1 MNANN
6 VSTNTDNLSIELSG
20 RKKPSI
26 WSEEEDK
33 ILIEKSKE
41 YGYKNWAT
49 VASFIPGRS
58 AIQCSARYKRIQP
71 GLIKGA
77 WTPEEDQELL
87 RLYRYYGKNWSHI
100 SKYMPH
106 RTGKQIRDRFLNA
119 LDDNLKK
126 DKFTKEED
134 RKVVK
139 WYKVY
144 GNSWCRIAKKIKGRT
159 GDMVKNR
166 FYSSLK
172 NHLDEFDEEEK
183 DIKKK
188 RGRKKEKDKTG
199 KRIKRHYIKKKN
211 INTKENIDIKEN
223 DISKTEKKDEI
234 IKTSNNEEQV
244 QEIIKP
250 LPIINEKKSKV
261 TFSNDIKVTLPKTN
275 PFLIRNSS
283 LFRMQ
288 SSKDNM
294 NIDDNYDNT
303 FVISNKSQTNS
314 VLRFRNDSSSEVK
327 DNNNSLFKNKVEQLK
342 SLIRAQRNTNSN
354 ESYVSQLNILKELQ
368 SLTKSKIDSLT
379 QNK

>member
-1 MNANN
+1 MKANN
-6 VSTNTDNLSIELSG
+6 VSTNTENSSIDLPG

-100 SKYMPH
+100 SKSMPH

-183 DIKKK
+183 EIKKK
-188 RGRKKEKDKTG
+188 KGRKKEKDKTG
-199 KRIKRHYIKKKN
+199 KRIKRHYIRKKN
-211 INTKENIDIKEN
+211 ITKKENIEITHKEN
-223 DISKTEKKDEI
+223 EIDKKDETI
-234 IKTSNNEEQV
+234 NPSNNEEQV

-250 LPIINEKKSKV
+250 LPIMNEKNAKV
-261 TFSNDIKVTLPKTN
+261 SFSNDIKVPLPKTN
-275 PFLIRNSS
+275 PLLRRNSS
-283 LFRMQ
+283 IFRMQ

-327 DNNNSLFKNKVEQLK
+327 DNKNALFKNKVEQLK

-354 ESYVSQLNILKELQ
+354 DNYLSQLNLLKELQ
-368 SLTKSKIDSLT
+368 SLTKAKIDSLT

>member
-1 MNANN
+1 MKTNN
-6 VSTNTDNLSIELSG
+6 VSTNTENSSIDLPG

-71 GLIKGA
+71 RLIKGA

-100 SKYMPH
+100 SKSMPH

-183 DIKKK
+183 EIKKK
-188 RGRKKEKDKTG
+188 KGRKKEKDKTG
-199 KRIKRHYIKKKN
+199 KRIKRHYIRKKN
-211 INTKENIDIKEN
+211 ITKKENIEITHKEN
-223 DISKTEKKDEI
+223 EIDKKDETI
-234 IKTSNNEEQV
+234 NPSNNEEQV

-250 LPIINEKKSKV
+250 LPIMNEKNAKV
-261 TFSNDIKVTLPKTN
+261 SFSNDIKVPLPKTN
-275 PFLIRNSS
+275 PLLRRNSS
-283 LFRMQ
+283 IFRMQ

-327 DNNNSLFKNKVEQLK
+327 DNKNALFKNKVEQLK

-354 ESYVSQLNILKELQ
+354 DNYLSQLNLLKELQ
-368 SLTKSKIDSLT
+368 SLTKAKIDSLT

>member
-223 DISKTEKKDEI
+223 DISKTEKKDDI
-234 IKTSNNEEQV
+234 ITTSNNEEQV

-261 TFSNDIKVTLPKTN
+261 TFSNDIKVPLPKTN

>member
-6 VSTNTDNLSIELSG
+6 VSTNTENSSIDLPG

-77 WTPEEDQELL
+77 WTLEEDQELL

-100 SKYMPH
+100 SKSMPH

-183 DIKKK
+183 EIKKK
-188 RGRKKEKDKTG
+188 KGRKKEKDKTG
-199 KRIKRHYIKKKN
+199 KRIKRHYIRKKN
-211 INTKENIDIKEN
+211 ITKKENIEITHKEYEI
-223 DISKTEKKDEI
+223 DKKDETI
-234 IKTSNNEEQV
+234 NPSNNEEQV

-250 LPIINEKKSKV
+250 LPIMNEKNAKV
-261 TFSNDIKVTLPKTN
+261 SFSNDIKVPLPKTN
-275 PFLIRNSS
+275 PLLRRNSS
-283 LFRMQ
+283 IFRMQ

-327 DNNNSLFKNKVEQLK
+327 DNKNALFKNKVEQLK

-354 ESYVSQLNILKELQ
+354 DNYLSQLNLLKELQ
-368 SLTKSKIDSLT
+368 SLTKAKIDSLT

>member
-1 MNANN
+1 MKTNN
-6 VSTNTDNLSIELSG
+6 VSTNTENSSIDLPG

-100 SKYMPH
+100 SKSMPH

-183 DIKKK
+183 EIKKK
-188 RGRKKEKDKTG
+188 KGRKKEKDKTG
-199 KRIKRHYIKKKN
+199 KRIKRHYIRKKN
-211 INTKENIDIKEN
+211 ITKKENIEITHKEN
-223 DISKTEKKDEI
+223 EIDKKDETI
-234 IKTSNNEEQV
+234 NPSNNEEQV

-250 LPIINEKKSKV
+250 LPIMNEKNAKV
-261 TFSNDIKVTLPKTN
+261 SFSNDIKVPLPKTN
-275 PFLIRNSS
+275 PLLRRNSS
-283 LFRMQ
+283 IFRMQ

-327 DNNNSLFKNKVEQLK
+327 DNKNALFKNKVEQLK

-354 ESYVSQLNILKELQ
+354 DNYLSQLNLLKELQ
-368 SLTKSKIDSLT
+368 NLTKAKIDSLT

>member
-1 MNANN
+1 MKANN
-6 VSTNTDNLSIELSG
+6 VSTNTENSSIDLPG

-100 SKYMPH
+100 SKSMPH

-144 GNSWCRIAKKIKGRT
+144 GNSWCRIAKKIKGR
-159 GDMVKNR
+159 
-166 FYSSLK
+166 
-172 NHLDEFDEEEK
+172 
-183 DIKKK
+183 I
-188 RGRKKEKDKTG
+188 
-199 KRIKRHYIKKKN
+199 
-211 INTKENIDIKEN
+211 
-223 DISKTEKKDEI
+223 
-234 IKTSNNEEQV
+234 
-244 QEIIKP
+244 
-250 LPIINEKKSKV
+250 
-261 TFSNDIKVTLPKTN
+261 
-275 PFLIRNSS
+275 
-283 LFRMQ
+283 
-288 SSKDNM
+288 
-294 NIDDNYDNT
+294 
-303 FVISNKSQTNS
+303 
-314 VLRFRNDSSSEVK
+314 
-327 DNNNSLFKNKVEQLK
+327 
-342 SLIRAQRNTNSN
+342 
-354 ESYVSQLNILKELQ
+354 
-368 SLTKSKIDSLT
+368 
-379 QNK
+379 

>member
-6 VSTNTDNLSIELSG
+6 VSTNTENSSIDLPG

-100 SKYMPH
+100 SKSMPH

-183 DIKKK
+183 EIKKK
-188 RGRKKEKDKTG
+188 KGRKKEKDKTG
-199 KRIKRHYIKKKN
+199 KRIKRHYIRKKN
-211 INTKENIDIKEN
+211 ITKKENIEITHKEYEI
-223 DISKTEKKDEI
+223 DKKDETI
-234 IKTSNNEEQV
+234 NPSNNEEQV

-250 LPIINEKKSKV
+250 LPIMNEKNAKV
-261 TFSNDIKVTLPKTN
+261 SFSNDIKVPLPKTN
-275 PFLIRNSS
+275 PLLRRNSS
-283 LFRMQ
+283 IFRMQ

-327 DNNNSLFKNKVEQLK
+327 DNKNALFKNKVEQLK

-354 ESYVSQLNILKELQ
+354 DNYLSQLNLLKELQ
-368 SLTKSKIDSLT
+368 SLTKAKIDSLT

>member
-6 VSTNTDNLSIELSG
+6 VSTNTENSSIDLPG

-100 SKYMPH
+100 SKSMPH

-183 DIKKK
+183 EIKKK
-188 RGRKKEKDKTG
+188 KGRKKEKDKTG
-199 KRIKRHYIKKKN
+199 KRIKRHYIRKKN
-211 INTKENIDIKEN
+211 ITKKENIEITHKEN
-223 DISKTEKKDEI
+223 EIDKKDETI
-234 IKTSNNEEQV
+234 NPSNNEEQV

-250 LPIINEKKSKV
+250 LPIMNEKNAKV
-261 TFSNDIKVTLPKTN
+261 SFSNDIKVPLPKTN
-275 PFLIRNSS
+275 PLLRRNSS
-283 LFRMQ
+283 IFRMQ

-327 DNNNSLFKNKVEQLK
+327 DNKNALFKNKVEQLK

-354 ESYVSQLNILKELQ
+354 DNYLSQLNLLKELQ
-368 SLTKSKIDSLT
+368 SLTKAKIDSLT

>member
-1 MNANN
+1 MKTNN
-6 VSTNTDNLSIELSG
+6 VSTNTENSSIDLPG

-100 SKYMPH
+100 SKSMPH

-223 DISKTEKKDEI
+223 EIDKKDETI
-234 IKTSNNEEQV
+234 NPSNNEEQV

-250 LPIINEKKSKV
+250 LPIMNEKNAKV
-261 TFSNDIKVTLPKTN
+261 SFSNDIKVPLPKTN
-275 PFLIRNSS
+275 PLLRRNSS
-283 LFRMQ
+283 IFRMQ

-327 DNNNSLFKNKVEQLK
+327 DNKNALFKNKVEQLK

-354 ESYVSQLNILKELQ
+354 NNYLSQLNLLKELQ
-368 SLTKSKIDSLT
+368 SLTKAKIDSLT

>member
-1 MNANN
+1 MKANN
-6 VSTNTDNLSIELSG
+6 VSTNTENSSIDLPG

-100 SKYMPH
+100 SKSMPH

-172 NHLDEFDEEEK
+172 NHLDEFDEEENE
-183 DIKKK
+183 IKKK
-188 RGRKKEKDKTG
+188 KGRKKEKDKTG
-199 KRIKRHYIKKKN
+199 KRIKRHYIRKKN
-211 INTKENIDIKEN
+211 ITKKENIEITHKEN
-223 DISKTEKKDEI
+223 EIDKKDETI
-234 IKTSNNEEQV
+234 NPSNNEEQV

-250 LPIINEKKSKV
+250 LPIMNEKNDKV
-261 TFSNDIKVTLPKTN
+261 SFSNDIKVPLPKTN
-275 PFLIRNSS
+275 PLLRRNSS
-283 LFRMQ
+283 IFRMQ

-327 DNNNSLFKNKVEQLK
+327 DNKNALFKNKVEQLK

-354 ESYVSQLNILKELQ
+354 DNYLSQLNLLKELQ
-368 SLTKSKIDSLT
+368 SLTKAKIDSLT

>member
-6 VSTNTDNLSIELSG
+6 VSTNTENSSIDLPG

-100 SKYMPH
+100 SKSMPH

-172 NHLDEFDEEEK
+172 NHLDEFDEEERE
-183 DIKKK
+183 IKKK
-188 RGRKKEKDKTG
+188 KGRKKEKDKTG
-199 KRIKRHYIKKKN
+199 KRIKRHYIRKKN
-211 INTKENIDIKEN
+211 ITKKENIEITHKEYEI
-223 DISKTEKKDEI
+223 DKKDETI
-234 IKTSNNEEQV
+234 NPSNNEEQV

-250 LPIINEKKSKV
+250 LPIMNEKNAKV
-261 TFSNDIKVTLPKTN
+261 SFSNDIKVPLPKTN
-275 PFLIRNSS
+275 PLLRRNSS
-283 LFRMQ
+283 IFRMQ

-327 DNNNSLFKNKVEQLK
+327 DNKNALFKNKVEQLK

-354 ESYVSQLNILKELQ
+354 DNYLSQLNLLKELQ
-368 SLTKSKIDSLT
+368 SLTKAKIDSLT

>member
-1 MNANN
+1 MKTNN
-6 VSTNTDNLSIELSG
+6 VSTNTENSSIDLPG

-100 SKYMPH
+100 SKSMPH

-134 RKVVK
+134 RKVIK

-183 DIKKK
+183 EIKKK
-188 RGRKKEKDKTG
+188 KGRKKEKDKTG
-199 KRIKRHYIKKKN
+199 KRIKRHYIRKKN
-211 INTKENIDIKEN
+211 ITKKENIEITHKEN
-223 DISKTEKKDEI
+223 EIDKKDETI
-234 IKTSNNEEQV
+234 NPSNNEEQV

-250 LPIINEKKSKV
+250 LPIMNEKNAKV
-261 TFSNDIKVTLPKTN
+261 SFSNDIKVPLPKTN
-275 PFLIRNSS
+275 PLLRRNSS
-283 LFRMQ
+283 IFRMQ

-327 DNNNSLFKNKVEQLK
+327 DNKNALFKNKVEQLK

-354 ESYVSQLNILKELQ
+354 DNYLSQLNLLKELQ
-368 SLTKSKIDSLT
+368 SLTKAKIDSLT

>member
-100 SKYMPH
+100 SKSMPH

-183 DIKKK
+183 EIKKK
-188 RGRKKEKDKTG
+188 KGRKKEKDKTG
-199 KRIKRHYIKKKN
+199 KRIKRHYIRKKN
-211 INTKENIDIKEN
+211 ITKKENIEITHKEN
-223 DISKTEKKDEI
+223 EIDKKDETI
-234 IKTSNNEEQV
+234 NPSNNEEQV

-250 LPIINEKKSKV
+250 LPIMNEKNAKV
-261 TFSNDIKVTLPKTN
+261 SFSNDIKVPLPKTN
-275 PFLIRNSS
+275 PLLRRNSS
-283 LFRMQ
+283 IFRMQ

-327 DNNNSLFKNKVEQLK
+327 DNKNALFKNKVEQLK

-354 ESYVSQLNILKELQ
+354 DNYLSQLNLLKELQ
-368 SLTKSKIDSLT
+368 SLTKAKIDSLT

>member
-1 MNANN
+1 MKTNN
-6 VSTNTDNLSIELSG
+6 VSTNTENSSIDLPG

-100 SKYMPH
+100 SKSMPH

-183 DIKKK
+183 EIKKK
-188 RGRKKEKDKTG
+188 KGRKKEKDKTG
-199 KRIKRHYIKKKN
+199 KRIKRHYIRKKN
-211 INTKENIDIKEN
+211 ITKKENIEITHKEN
-223 DISKTEKKDEI
+223 EIDKKDETI
-234 IKTSNNEEQV
+234 NPSNNEEQV

-250 LPIINEKKSKV
+250 LPIINEKNSKV
-261 TFSNDIKVTLPKTN
+261 TFSNDIKVPLPKTN

-327 DNNNSLFKNKVEQLK
+327 DNKNALFKNKVEQLK

-354 ESYVSQLNILKELQ
+354 DNYLSQLNLLKELQ
-368 SLTKSKIDSLT
+368 SLTKAKIDSLT

>member
-6 VSTNTDNLSIELSG
+6 VSTNTENSSIDLPG

-100 SKYMPH
+100 SKSMPH

-183 DIKKK
+183 EIKKK
-188 RGRKKEKDKTG
+188 KGRKKEKDKTG
-199 KRIKRHYIKKKN
+199 KRIKRHYIRKKN
-211 INTKENIDIKEN
+211 ITKKENIEITHKEN
-223 DISKTEKKDEI
+223 EIDKKDETI
-234 IKTSNNEEQV
+234 NPSNNEEQV

-250 LPIINEKKSKV
+250 LPIMNEKNAKV
-261 TFSNDIKVTLPKTN
+261 SFSNDIKVPLPKTN
-275 PFLIRNSS
+275 PLLRRNSS
-283 LFRMQ
+283 IFRMQ

-327 DNNNSLFKNKVEQLK
+327 DNKNALFKNKVEQLK

-354 ESYVSQLNILKELQ
+354 DNYLSQLNLLKELQ
-368 SLTKSKIDSLT
+368 SLTKAKFDSLT

>member
-6 VSTNTDNLSIELSG
+6 VSTNTENSSIDLPG

-100 SKYMPH
+100 SKSMPH

-183 DIKKK
+183 EIKKK
-188 RGRKKEKDKTG
+188 KGRKKEKDKTG
-199 KRIKRHYIKKKN
+199 KRIKRHYIRKKN
-211 INTKENIDIKEN
+211 ITKKENIEITHKEN
-223 DISKTEKKDEI
+223 EIDKKDETI
-234 IKTSNNEEQV
+234 NPSNNEEQV

-250 LPIINEKKSKV
+250 LPIMNEKNAKV
-261 TFSNDIKVTLPKTN
+261 SFSNDIKVPLPKTN
-275 PFLIRNSS
+275 PLLRRNSS
-283 LFRMQ
+283 IFRMQ

-314 VLRFRNDSSSEVK
+314 VLRFRNDSSSEIK
-327 DNNNSLFKNKVEQLK
+327 DNKNALFKNKVEQLK

-354 ESYVSQLNILKELQ
+354 DNYLSQLNLLKELQ
-368 SLTKSKIDSLT
+368 SLTKAKIDSLT

>member
-1 MNANN
+1 MKANN
-6 VSTNTDNLSIELSG
+6 VSTNTENSSIDLPG

-100 SKYMPH
+100 SKSMPH

-183 DIKKK
+183 EIKKK
-188 RGRKKEKDKTG
+188 KGRKKEKDKTG
-199 KRIKRHYIKKKN
+199 KRIKRHYIRKKN
-211 INTKENIDIKEN
+211 ITKKENIEITHKEN
-223 DISKTEKKDEI
+223 EIDKKDETI
-234 IKTSNNEEQV
+234 NPSNNEEQV

-250 LPIINEKKSKV
+250 LPIMNEKNAKV
-261 TFSNDIKVTLPKTN
+261 SFSNDIKVPLPKTN
-275 PFLIRNSS
+275 PLLRRNSS
-283 LFRMQ
+283 IFRMQ

-327 DNNNSLFKNKVEQLK
+327 DNKNALFKNKVEQLK

-354 ESYVSQLNILKELQ
+354 DNYLSQLNLLKELQ
-368 SLTKSKIDSLT
+368 SLTKAKFDSLT

>member
-1 MNANN
+1 MKTNN
-6 VSTNTDNLSIELSG
+6 VSTNTENSSIDLPG

-100 SKYMPH
+100 SKSMPH

-172 NHLDEFDEEEK
+172 NHLDEFDEEERE
-183 DIKKK
+183 IKKK
-188 RGRKKEKDKTG
+188 KGRKKEKDKTG
-199 KRIKRHYIKKKN
+199 KRIKRHYIRKKN
-211 INTKENIDIKEN
+211 ITKKENIEITHKEN
-223 DISKTEKKDEI
+223 EIDKKDETI
-234 IKTSNNEEQV
+234 NPSNNEEQV

-250 LPIINEKKSKV
+250 LPIMNEKNAKV
-261 TFSNDIKVTLPKTN
+261 SFSNDIKVPLPKTN
-275 PFLIRNSS
+275 PLLRRNSS
-283 LFRMQ
+283 IFRMQ

-327 DNNNSLFKNKVEQLK
+327 DNKNALFKNKVEQLK

-354 ESYVSQLNILKELQ
+354 DNYLSQLNLLKELQ
-368 SLTKSKIDSLT
+368 SLTKAKIDSLT

>member
-1 MNANN
+1 MKANN
-6 VSTNTDNLSIELSG
+6 VSTNTENSSIDLPG

-100 SKYMPH
+100 SKSMPH

-134 RKVVK
+134 RKVIK

-183 DIKKK
+183 EIKKK
-188 RGRKKEKDKTG
+188 KGRKKEKDKTG
-199 KRIKRHYIKKKN
+199 KRIKRHYIRKKN
-211 INTKENIDIKEN
+211 ITKKENIEITHKEN
-223 DISKTEKKDEI
+223 EIDKKDETI
-234 IKTSNNEEQV
+234 NPSNNEEQV

-250 LPIINEKKSKV
+250 LPIMNEKNAKV
-261 TFSNDIKVTLPKTN
+261 SFSNDIKVPLPKTN
-275 PFLIRNSS
+275 PLLRRNSS
-283 LFRMQ
+283 IFRMQ

-327 DNNNSLFKNKVEQLK
+327 DNKNALFKNKVEQLK

-354 ESYVSQLNILKELQ
+354 DNYLSQLNLLKELQ
-368 SLTKSKIDSLT
+368 SLTKAKIDSLT

>member
-100 SKYMPH
+100 SKYMRH

-183 DIKKK
+183 EIKKK
-188 RGRKKEKDKTG
+188 KGRKKEKDKTG
-199 KRIKRHYIKKKN
+199 KRIKRHYIRKKN
-211 INTKENIDIKEN
+211 ITKKENTHKEN
-223 DISKTEKKDEI
+223 EIDKKDETI
-234 IKTSNNEEQV
+234 NPSNNEEQV

-250 LPIINEKKSKV
+250 LPIMNEKNAKV
-261 TFSNDIKVTLPKTN
+261 SFSNDIKVPLPKTN
-275 PFLIRNSS
+275 PLLRRNSS
-283 LFRMQ
+283 IFRMQ

-327 DNNNSLFKNKVEQLK
+327 DNKNALFKNKVEQLK

-354 ESYVSQLNILKELQ
+354 DNYLSQLNLLKELQ
-368 SLTKSKIDSLT
+368 SLTKAKIDSLT

>member
-6 VSTNTDNLSIELSG
+6 VSTNTDNLSIDLSG

-100 SKYMPH
+100 SKSMPH

-211 INTKENIDIKEN
+211 INKKENIEIKEN
-223 DISKTEKKDEI
+223 EISKTEKKDEI
-234 IKTSNNEEQV
+234 IKTSNNEEQI

-250 LPIINEKKSKV
+250 LPIINEKNAKV
-261 TFSNDIKVTLPKTN
+261 SFSNDIKVPLPKTN

-368 SLTKSKIDSLT
+368 SLTKAKIDSLT

>member
-1 MNANN
+1 M
-6 VSTNTDNLSIELSG
+6 
-20 RKKPSI
+20 
-26 WSEEEDK
+26 
-33 ILIEKSKE
+33 IEKSKE

-100 SKYMPH
+100 SKSMPH

-183 DIKKK
+183 EIKKK
-188 RGRKKEKDKTG
+188 KGRKKEKDKTG
-199 KRIKRHYIKKKN
+199 KRIKRHYIRKKN
-211 INTKENIDIKEN
+211 ITKKENIEITHKEN
-223 DISKTEKKDEI
+223 EIDKKDETI
-234 IKTSNNEEQV
+234 NPSNNEEQV

-250 LPIINEKKSKV
+250 LPIMNEKNAKV
-261 TFSNDIKVTLPKTN
+261 SFSNDIKVPLPKTN
-275 PFLIRNSS
+275 PLLRRNSS
-283 LFRMQ
+283 IFRMQ

-327 DNNNSLFKNKVEQLK
+327 DNKNALFKNKVEQLK

-354 ESYVSQLNILKELQ
+354 DNYLSQLNLLKELQ
-368 SLTKSKIDSLT
+368 SLTKAKIDSLT

>member
-172 NHLDEFDEEEK
+172 NHLDEFDEDEK

-223 DISKTEKKDEI
+223 DISKTEKKDDI

-250 LPIINEKKSKV
+250 LPIINEKNSKV
-261 TFSNDIKVTLPKTN
+261 TFSNDIKVPLPKTN

-368 SLTKSKIDSLT
+368 SLTKAKIDSLT

>member
-1 MNANN
+1 MKTNN
-6 VSTNTDNLSIELSG
+6 VSTNTENSSIDLPG

-100 SKYMPH
+100 SKSMPH

-183 DIKKK
+183 EIKKK
-188 RGRKKEKDKTG
+188 KGRKKEKDKTG
-199 KRIKRHYIKKKN
+199 KRIKRHYIRKKN
-211 INTKENIDIKEN
+211 MTKKENIEITHKEN
-223 DISKTEKKDEI
+223 EIDKKDETI
-234 IKTSNNEEQV
+234 NPSNNEEQV

-250 LPIINEKKSKV
+250 LPIMNEKNAKV
-261 TFSNDIKVTLPKTN
+261 SFSNDIKVPLPKTN
-275 PFLIRNSS
+275 PLLRRNSS
-283 LFRMQ
+283 IFRMQ

-327 DNNNSLFKNKVEQLK
+327 DNKNALFKNKVEQLK

-354 ESYVSQLNILKELQ
+354 DNYLSQLNLLKELQ
-368 SLTKSKIDSLT
+368 SLTKAKIDSLT

>member
-1 MNANN
+1 MKTNN
-6 VSTNTDNLSIELSG
+6 VSTNTENSSIDLPG

-100 SKYMPH
+100 SKSMPH

-134 RKVVK
+134 RKVIK

-183 DIKKK
+183 EIKKK
-188 RGRKKEKDKTG
+188 KGRKKEKDKTG
-199 KRIKRHYIKKKN
+199 KRIKRHYIRKKN
-211 INTKENIDIKEN
+211 ITKKENIEITHKEN
-223 DISKTEKKDEI
+223 EIDKKDETI
-234 IKTSNNEEQV
+234 NPSNNEEQL

-250 LPIINEKKSKV
+250 LPIMNEKNAKV
-261 TFSNDIKVTLPKTN
+261 SFSNDIKVPLPKTN
-275 PFLIRNSS
+275 PLLRRNSS
-283 LFRMQ
+283 IFRMQ

-327 DNNNSLFKNKVEQLK
+327 DNKNALFKNKVEQLK

-354 ESYVSQLNILKELQ
+354 DNYLSQLNLLKELQ
-368 SLTKSKIDSLT
+368 SLTKAKIDSLT

>member
-1 MNANN
+1 MKTNN
-6 VSTNTDNLSIELSG
+6 VSTNTENSSIDLPG

-100 SKYMPH
+100 SKSMPH

-183 DIKKK
+183 EIKKK
-188 RGRKKEKDKTG
+188 KGRKKEKDKTG
-199 KRIKRHYIKKKN
+199 KRIKRHYIRKKN
-211 INTKENIDIKEN
+211 ITKKENIEITHKEN
-223 DISKTEKKDEI
+223 EIDKKDETI
-234 IKTSNNEEQV
+234 NPSNNEEQV

-250 LPIINEKKSKV
+250 LPIMNEKNAKV
-261 TFSNDIKVTLPKTN
+261 SFSNDIKVPLPKTN
-275 PFLIRNSS
+275 PLLRRNSS
-283 LFRMQ
+283 IFRMQ

-294 NIDDNYDNT
+294 TIDDNYDNT

-327 DNNNSLFKNKVEQLK
+327 DNKNALFKNKVEQLK

-354 ESYVSQLNILKELQ
+354 DNYLSQLNLLKELQ
-368 SLTKSKIDSLT
+368 NLTKAKIDSLT

>member
-1 MNANN
+1 MKTNN
-6 VSTNTDNLSIELSG
+6 VSTNTENSSIDLPG

-100 SKYMPH
+100 SKSMPH

-183 DIKKK
+183 EIKKK
-188 RGRKKEKDKTG
+188 KGRKKEKEKTG
-199 KRIKRHYIKKKN
+199 KRIKRHYIRKKN
-211 INTKENIDIKEN
+211 ITKKENIEITHKEN
-223 DISKTEKKDEI
+223 EIDKKDETI
-234 IKTSNNEEQV
+234 NPSNNEEQV

-250 LPIINEKKSKV
+250 LPIMNEKNAKV
-261 TFSNDIKVTLPKTN
+261 SFSNDIKVPLPKTN
-275 PFLIRNSS
+275 PLLRRNSS
-283 LFRMQ
+283 IFRMQ

-327 DNNNSLFKNKVEQLK
+327 DNKNALFKNKVEQLK

-354 ESYVSQLNILKELQ
+354 DNYLSQLNLLKELQ
-368 SLTKSKIDSLT
+368 SLTKAKIDSLT

>member
-1 MNANN
+1 MKTNN
-6 VSTNTDNLSIELSG
+6 VSTNTENSSIDLPG

-100 SKYMPH
+100 SKSMPH

-183 DIKKK
+183 EIKKK
-188 RGRKKEKDKTG
+188 KGRKKEKDKTG
-199 KRIKRHYIKKKN
+199 KRIKRHYIRKKN
-211 INTKENIDIKEN
+211 ITKKENIEITHKEN
-223 DISKTEKKDEI
+223 EIDKKDETI
-234 IKTSNNEEQV
+234 NPSNNEEQV

-250 LPIINEKKSKV
+250 LPIMNEKNAKV
-261 TFSNDIKVTLPKTN
+261 SFSNDIKVPLPKTN
-275 PFLIRNSS
+275 PLLRRNSS
-283 LFRMQ
+283 IFRMQ

-327 DNNNSLFKNKVEQLK
+327 DNKNALFKNKVEQLK

-354 ESYVSQLNILKELQ
+354 DNYLSQLNLLKELQ
-368 SLTKSKIDSLT
+368 SLTKAKIDSLT

>member
-1 MNANN
+1 MKTNN
-6 VSTNTDNLSIELSG
+6 VSTNTENSSIDLPG

-100 SKYMPH
+100 SKSMPH

-183 DIKKK
+183 EIKKK
-188 RGRKKEKDKTG
+188 KGRKKEKDKTG
-199 KRIKRHYIKKKN
+199 KRIKRHYIRKKN
-211 INTKENIDIKEN
+211 ITKKENIEITHKEN
-223 DISKTEKKDEI
+223 EIDKKDETI
-234 IKTSNNEEQV
+234 NPSNNEEQV

-250 LPIINEKKSKV
+250 LPIINEKNSKV
-261 TFSNDIKVTLPKTN
+261 TFSNDIKVPLPKTN

-327 DNNNSLFKNKVEQLK
+327 DNNNSLYKNKIEQLK

-368 SLTKSKIDSLT
+368 SLTKAKIDSLT

>member
-223 DISKTEKKDEI
+223 DISKTEKKDDI
-234 IKTSNNEEQV
+234 ITTSNNEEQV

-261 TFSNDIKVTLPKTN
+261 TFSNDIKVPLPKTN

-368 SLTKSKIDSLT
+368 SLTKAKIDSLT

>member
-1 MNANN
+1 MKTNN
-6 VSTNTDNLSIELSG
+6 VSTNTENSSIDLPG

-100 SKYMPH
+100 SKSMPH

-134 RKVVK
+134 RKVIK

-183 DIKKK
+183 EIKKK
-188 RGRKKEKDKTG
+188 KGRKKEKDKTG
-199 KRIKRHYIKKKN
+199 KRIKRHYIRKKN
-211 INTKENIDIKEN
+211 ITKKENIEITHKEN
-223 DISKTEKKDEI
+223 EIDKKDETI
-234 IKTSNNEEQV
+234 NPSNNEEQV
-244 QEIIKP
+244 QEIIKA
-250 LPIINEKKSKV
+250 LPITNEKNAKV
-261 TFSNDIKVTLPKTN
+261 SFSNDIKVPLPKTN
-275 PFLIRNSS
+275 PLLRRNSS
-283 LFRMQ
+283 IFRMQ

-327 DNNNSLFKNKVEQLK
+327 DNKNALFKNKVEQLK

-354 ESYVSQLNILKELQ
+354 DNYLSQLNLLKELQ
-368 SLTKSKIDSLT
+368 SLTKAKIDSLT

>member
-1 MNANN
+1 MKTNN
-6 VSTNTDNLSIELSG
+6 VSTNTENSSIDLPG

-100 SKYMPH
+100 SKSMPH
-106 RTGKQIRDRFLNA
+106 RTGKQIRDRFLKA

-183 DIKKK
+183 EIKKK
-188 RGRKKEKDKTG
+188 KGRKKEKDKTG
-199 KRIKRHYIKKKN
+199 KRIKRHYIRKKN
-211 INTKENIDIKEN
+211 ITKKENIEITHKEN
-223 DISKTEKKDEI
+223 EIDKKDETI
-234 IKTSNNEEQV
+234 NPSNNEEQV

-250 LPIINEKKSKV
+250 LPIMNEKNAKV
-261 TFSNDIKVTLPKTN
+261 SFSNDIKVPLPKTN
-275 PFLIRNSS
+275 PLLRRNSS
-283 LFRMQ
+283 IFRMQ

-327 DNNNSLFKNKVEQLK
+327 DNKNALFKNKVEQLK

-354 ESYVSQLNILKELQ
+354 DNYLSQLNLLKELQ
-368 SLTKSKIDSLT
+368 SLTKAKIDSLT

>member
-1 MNANN
+1 MKTNN
-6 VSTNTDNLSIELSG
+6 VSTNTENSSIDLPG

-100 SKYMPH
+100 SKSMPH

-134 RKVVK
+134 RKVIK

-183 DIKKK
+183 EIKKK
-188 RGRKKEKDKTG
+188 KGRKKEKDKTG
-199 KRIKRHYIKKKN
+199 KRIKRHYIRKKN
-211 INTKENIDIKEN
+211 ITKKENIEITHKEN
-223 DISKTEKKDEI
+223 EIDKKDETI
-234 IKTSNNEEQV
+234 NPSNNEEQV

-250 LPIINEKKSKV
+250 LPIMNEKNAKV
-261 TFSNDIKVTLPKTN
+261 SFSNDIKVPLPKTN
-275 PFLIRNSS
+275 PLLRRNSS
-283 LFRMQ
+283 IFRMQ

-327 DNNNSLFKNKVEQLK
+327 DNKNALFKNKVEQLK

-354 ESYVSQLNILKELQ
+354 DNYLSQLNLLKELQ
-368 SLTKSKIDSLT
+368 NLTKAKIDSLT

>member
-223 DISKTEKKDEI
+223 EISKTEKKDDI

-261 TFSNDIKVTLPKTN
+261 TFSNDIKVPLPKTN

-354 ESYVSQLNILKELQ
+354 ESYVNQLNILKELQ
-368 SLTKSKIDSLT
+368 SLTKAKIVSLT